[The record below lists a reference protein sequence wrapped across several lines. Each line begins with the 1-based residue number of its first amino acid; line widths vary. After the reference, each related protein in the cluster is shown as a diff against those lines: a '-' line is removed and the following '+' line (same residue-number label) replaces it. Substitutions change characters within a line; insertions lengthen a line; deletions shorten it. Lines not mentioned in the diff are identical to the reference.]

1 MEMKPGIY
9 YDLPRDEYDAIEAA
23 NWSRIRHMLR
33 SAAHYQAEL
42 ARPHDSP
49 AMAFGRI
56 AHELIL
62 ENKRN
67 FVVGGPI
74 NPKTGRPFGTE
85 TKAFAE
91 WAATQTSPVLSEED
105 AGHLATML
113 AVLAENA
120 TATTIL
126 ADTSREVT
134 VVWVHA
140 ETGTPCKCRID
151 AAYVTD
157 EEDEDD
163 YVLDYKTCE
172 DASYDVFRWDVKKRL
187 YAAQLA
193 MYADGLATVACGSP
207 LAYIVAQEKSP
218 PYGVASYLLG
228 TAMLDLGRK
237 KYQAALRSYAECVKT
252 GRWPAYPDQVQLF
265 EID

>member
-9 YDLPRDEYDAIEAA
+9 YDLPREDYDAIPAA

-42 ARPHDSP
+42 AQKRDTP

-56 AHELIL
+56 AHEVLL
-62 ENKRN
+62 EGRRN
-67 FVVGGPI
+67 FVVGGPT
-74 NPKTGRPFGTE
+74 NPKTGKPFGTE

-91 WAATQTSPVLSEED
+91 WAAMQDAPVLSEED
-105 AGHLATML
+105 AGHLAKML
-113 AVLAENA
+113 AVLAENQ

-126 ADTSREVT
+126 GDTRREVT
-134 VVWVHA
+134 IVWVHP
-140 ETGTPCKCRID
+140 ETGTMCRCRID

-193 MYADGLATVACGSP
+193 MYADGLATVHGRPP
-207 LAYIVAQEKSP
+207 LAFIIAQEKSA
-218 PYGVASYLLG
+218 PYGVASYSLG
-228 TAMLDLGRK
+228 PALLDLGRK
-237 KYQAALRSYAECVKT
+237 KYQSALRIYAECVKN
-252 GRWPAYPDQVQLF
+252 GKWPAYPDQVQLL